1 MKFKL
6 KNIAIAMVAAL
17 ALTSCN
23 KDDDNEAITGNGNLT
38 VNFENGFEDQGGIT
52 IGTTFR
58 KTTNNQYYN
67 YSCLKYIIS
76 NVVLIKADG
85 TEVKYNYNDP
95 NKGAFIIDQADGL
108 IEHPAALTGIP
119 AGDYTKIRFGIGISP
134 EAYNLGESGQA
145 TFWTKAVDAGMVWTW
160 ASGYRFVKLEGAYGE
175 TQATATNVFAHHF
188 ANMGNILANGTP
200 NLYKEVTLDLPTTAK
215 VRTNVSPV
223 VHIMADFTKHLDG
236 DTKIIL
242 DETTSDAMSGSMQC
256 VRDMVANLTKMFTVE
271 HVHND

>member
-1 MKFKL
+1 MKFQL
-6 KNIAIAMVAAL
+6 KNIAISMIVAL

-23 KDDDNEAITGNGNLT
+23 KDDEAITGNGNVT
-38 VNFENGFEDQGGIT
+38 INFENGFEDQGGIT

-85 TEVKYNYNDP
+85 TEIKYNYNDP
-95 NKGAFIIDQADGL
+95 NTGAFIIDQADGL
-108 IEHPAALTGIP
+108 TEHPATLTGIP

-134 EAYNLGESGQA
+134 EAYNLGENGQA
-145 TFWTKAVDAGMVWTW
+145 TFWTKAVNAGMVWTW
-160 ASGYRFVKLEGAYGE
+160 ASGYRFVKLEGVYGE

-188 ANMGNILANGTP
+188 ANMGNVLANGTP